1 MLFYL
6 TSRIVSATAAFLYP
20 GYASYKTLSQRPASE
35 EELERWLMY
44 WSVLGFVIPFYY
56 TLKTLFLLYLSLPQ
70 TKGSTYLY
78 ITHLQPFFHS
88 HESQIDATL
97 ASMKGRVY
105 SFFQDRFRLLGAQV
119 AVAMGQQAQAQ
130 QQEDAGDVVR
140 PAQLLGSLWTSYGPA
155 IITQGAALLTK
166 GATAASDR
174 IPTGASAVAAQ
185 RPPLDTPHGSSFRN
199 DAALAARKKQLEAE
213 LAALSAQSAAAGVS
227 SVPMP
232 TASSQFLSSRVPS
245 ETDIRPSDDEGY
257 DDQGRS
263 QPKSGG
269 WFGGWTTGGSSK
281 DGYERVKSD

>member
-44 WSVLGFVIPFYY
+44 WSCPGLQWIISWIPFYY

-88 HESQIDATL
+88 HESQIDATPC
-97 ASMKGRVY
+97 VY
-105 SFFQDRFRLLGAQV
+105 ERKV

-130 QQEDAGDVVR
+130 QQEDAGDVSPITGSAVSA

-245 ETDIRPSDDEGY
+245 ETDIRQRERTNSGRFEEIEVPSDD
-257 DDQGRS
+257 
-263 QPKSGG
+263 
-269 WFGGWTTGGSSK
+269 
-281 DGYERVKSD
+281 